1 MQKVASKNRASN
13 QSELV
18 VENRRAKI
26 IDAAIRQIATGGVDS
41 VTFRQV
47 AKLASVPL
55 GSTTYYFKSRHHLLQ
70 EAFKT
75 HLSNS
80 TSRYSELRK
89 KFDHTSKTQ
98 IIDFIV
104 ELARSEIDDGT
115 IILVD
120 HELFLFAAR
129 DPEVSDKFRG
139 WQQIVLSQIAATLEN
154 VGVPHPFD
162 AAHALLHLV
171 RGFELDQMT
180 GQAPDLARL
189 RKRLSRNLIG
199 DQA

>member
-1 MQKVASKNRASN
+1 MQKVATRTRASG
-13 QSELV
+13 QTELL
-18 VENRRAKI
+18 VESRRDQI
-26 IDAAIRQIATGGVDS
+26 LEAAIRQIATGGVDS

-47 AKLASVPL
+47 AKLAGVPL

-80 TSRYSELRK
+80 TSRYGELRK
-89 KFDHTSKTQ
+89 KFDHSSKAQ
-98 IIDFIV
+98 IVDFIV
-104 ELARSEIDDGT
+104 ELARTEIDDGT

-129 DPEVSDKFRG
+129 DQEVAERFRA
-139 WQQIVLSQIAATLEN
+139 WQQTVLAQIAATLEN
-154 VGVPHPFD
+154 VGVTHPFD

-180 GQAPDLARL
+180 GQEPDLDRL
-189 RKRLSRNLIG
+189 RKKLSRNIA
-199 DQA
+199 DVSV